1 MTATDGHV
9 PRILV
14 VEDEPATA
22 DLLGHI
28 FEVDGYCVL
37 HANDGALALELARR
51 EPGIDAALID
61 LELPWMDGRALIHEL
76 RSNEATKNLHIIVV
90 SGAHDAHETGADV
103 VVEKPLSRDR
113 LREVLHRVH
122 EWAPLP
128 PDSSESRSA
137 TASPA

>member
-1 MTATDGHV
+1 MTATLIPDDA

-28 FEVDGYCVL
+28 FEVDGYRVL
-37 HANDGALALELARR
+37 QANDGARALELARAK
-51 EPGIDAALID
+51 PGVLAALVD
-61 LELPWMDGRALIHEL
+61 LELPWMDGRALIEEL
-76 RSNEATKNLHIIVV
+76 RNGEDTKDVRIIVV
-90 SGAHDAHETGADV
+90 SGARDARTLNADA

-122 EWAPLP
+122 EWVPLP
-128 PDSSESRSA
+128 PESRSA
-137 TASPA
+137 TPRSA

>member
-1 MTATDGHV
+1 MEATEP

-28 FEVDGYCVL
+28 FEVDGYRVL
-37 HANDGALALELARR
+37 YANDGERALAIAKKS
-51 EPGIDAALID
+51 PGVEAALID
-61 LELPWMDGRALIHEL
+61 LELPWMDGRALIEAL
-76 RSNEATKNLHIIVV
+76 RQSEETKHLRIIVI
-90 SGAHDAHETGADV
+90 SGARDAHDLGADA

-128 PDSSESRSA
+128 PESRSA
-137 TASPA
+137 TASTA

>member
-1 MTATDGHV
+1 MTDATDDA

-28 FEVDGYCVL
+28 FEVDGYRVL
-37 HANDGALALELARR
+37 VANDGARALELAQ
-51 EPGIDAALID
+51 EKPGIIAALID
-61 LELPWMDGRALIHEL
+61 LELPWMDGRTLIAEL
-76 RSNEATKNLHIIVV
+76 RKNESTKNVRIIVV
-90 SGAHDAHETGADV
+90 SGARDAAAIVADAHV
-103 VVEKPLSRDR
+103 PKPLSVER

-128 PDSSESRSA
+128 PESRSA
-137 TASPA
+137 TAQIA